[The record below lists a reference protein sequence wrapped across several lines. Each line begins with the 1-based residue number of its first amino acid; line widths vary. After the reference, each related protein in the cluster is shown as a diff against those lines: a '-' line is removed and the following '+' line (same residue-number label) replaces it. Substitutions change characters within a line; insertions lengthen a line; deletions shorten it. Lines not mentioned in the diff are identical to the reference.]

1 MPELPDCD
9 ELVVGFCDINM
20 LSRLEATLALLC
32 GLVIGA
38 LLAVGDDGV
47 APDPDGVAPDV
58 AGAAIAV
65 DDAPG

>member
-1 MPELPDCD
+1 MPELPEFD
-9 ELVVGFCDINM
+9 EFVVCFCDINM

-38 LLAVGDDGV
+38 LLAVGDD
-47 APDPDGVAPDV
+47 V
-58 AGAAIAV
+58 AGAAVAV

>member
-9 ELVVGFCDINM
+9 EFVVGFCDINM

-32 GLVIGA
+32 GLLIGA
-38 LLAVGDDGV
+38 PLAAGD
-47 APDPDGVAPDV
+47 DV
-58 AGAAIAV
+58 AGAAVAV

>member
-38 LLAVGDDGV
+38 LLAVGDD
-47 APDPDGVAPDV
+47 V
-58 AGAAIAV
+58 AGAAVAV

>member
-47 APDPDGVAPDV
+47 APDV
-58 AGAAIAV
+58 AGAAVAV